1 MAISSI
7 GELRDN
13 VRSWA
18 ERSDITDLQMNS
30 FIALTESYANRILRV
45 PSMEWRVNITSTEGR
60 LIIPFD
66 YLELRD
72 ISWLKAGIGSQ
83 ERVPLEATTFQNVN
97 FMRLKHTGGSV
108 EPTHF
113 ARQGVYWFLAPMV
126 ADNEAFEV
134 RYYRFIPA
142 LEDATNEDNWLL
154 QVAPEVYLWGCL
166 YFTYQWLQDET
177 RSDYWQARFE
187 KALMA
192 LQEQANKDQP
202 GILSRVTN
210 LDMTWGKV

>member
-18 ERSDITDLQMNS
+18 ERNDITDLQMNS

-66 YLELRD
+66 YLELID
-72 ISWLKAGIGSQ
+72 ISWLKAGIGNQ

-113 ARQGVYWFLAPMV
+113 ARQGA
-126 ADNEAFEV
+126 
-134 RYYRFIPA
+134 YRS
-142 LEDATNEDNWLL
+142 EE
-154 QVAPEVYLWGCL
+154 
-166 YFTYQWLQDET
+166 
-177 RSDYWQARFE
+177 R
-187 KALMA
+187 
-192 LQEQANKDQP
+192 
-202 GILSRVTN
+202 RV
-210 LDMTWGKV
+210 GKE